1 MEPKNNCKLCKRL
14 VKFRNKNKILFPG
27 FFNNRVLGTG
37 PINSNLLIVGLA
49 PGLKGANR
57 TGIPFKGDFSG
68 ELLLDLLFKNRL
80 LIDSNK
86 SKESKNLMCRITN
99 AVKCLPPKNKPNTL
113 EIKQCNTFLKAEICR
128 MINLKVILTLGE
140 IAHKSTILAL
150 NKKVSEYKFQHFAKH
165 VITKKILLINSY
177 HCSKYNIN
185 TKKLNISD
193 LDKIFKYIKNL
204 LSL

>member
-1 MEPKNNCKLCKRL
+1 
-14 VKFRNKNKILFPG
+14 
-27 FFNNRVLGTG
+27 
-37 PINSNLLIVGLA
+37 
-49 PGLKGANR
+49 
-57 TGIPFKGDFSG
+57 
-68 ELLLDLLFKNRL
+68 
-80 LIDSNK
+80 
-86 SKESKNLMCRITN
+86 MCRITN

-113 EIKQCNTFLKAEICR
+113 EIKQCNTFLKAEIYR

-193 LDKIFKYIKNL
+193 LDKIFNDIKNL